1 MQLLKAIFFVTI
13 SSTLLSCQSSIN
25 NAVKDTKYSVYEF
38 FGVEKRDLFK
48 KKIKNTKDDQQSAAE
63 SFQSALDKL
72 QAIYKFDGGNLEKQ
86 YRSLDASYNTAKT
99 KADTVHSSI
108 KEVET
113 VAKDLFTE
121 WEGEINQM
129 TSLDLQARSRK
140 TLVDTQA
147 KYQEF
152 HTSLKKSESKMDP
165 VLSKLKDHV
174 LFLKH
179 NLNAKAITGL
189 KTESGKIQGDIE
201 SLMKEMNSSITQADE
216 FIKSM

>member
-1 MQLLKAIFFVTI
+1 MHPLKAVFLLVI
-13 SSTLLSCQSSIN
+13 SMTLFSCQSSIN

-48 KKIKNTKDDQQSAAE
+48 KKIKNTKDDQASAAE

-72 QAIYKFDGGNLEKQ
+72 QAIYKFDGGDLEKQ
-86 YRSLDASYNTAKT
+86 YRSLDASYNTAKI
-99 KADTVHSSI
+99 KAATVHSSVI
-108 KEVET
+108 EVET

-121 WEGEINQM
+121 WDGEIKQM
-129 TSLDLQARSRK
+129 GSADLQARSRK
-140 TLVDTQA
+140 TLAETQV

-152 HTSLKKSESKMDP
+152 HTSLKKSEAKMDP
-165 VLSKLKDHV
+165 VLAKLKDHV

-189 KTESGKIQGDIE
+189 KAESGKIQGDIE
-201 SLMKEMNSSITQADE
+201 SLMKEMNTSIAQADE